1 LAWGLAREK
10 MMVIVVVNML
20 LGGGLRMRSS
30 GIAKDRL
37 AGNSAPNAEASVGR
51 ERSSTSGAGV
61 GGLAGLAGSRQILG
75 GRAARHARDGFDG
88 CGYGLGIRFWPAE
101 IAGEWRRFFH
111 AACDWVLNGLVVF
124 RFRLWI

>member
-1 LAWGLAREK
+1 
-10 MMVIVVVNML
+10 MMVIVVVNMM

-37 AGNSAPNAEASVGR
+37 AGNAAPDAEARVGR
-51 ERSSTSGAGV
+51 ERSSTGEADGAGV
-61 GGLAGLAGSRQILG
+61 GGLAGLAGSRQVLG

-88 CGYGLGIRFWPAE
+88 CGYGLGIRLWPAE

-111 AACDWVLNGLVVF
+111 AVACDWALSGLVVF